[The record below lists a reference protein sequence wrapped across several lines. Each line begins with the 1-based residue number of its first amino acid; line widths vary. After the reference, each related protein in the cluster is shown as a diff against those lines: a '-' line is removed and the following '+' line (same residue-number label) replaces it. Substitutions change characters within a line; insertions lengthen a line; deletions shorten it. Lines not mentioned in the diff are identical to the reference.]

1 MGMEGAC
8 PGRATPTNWRCGR
21 AARQL
26 SAPHPGHTQTLPS
39 GNHFCARHGGGQSQG
54 LWRLQR
60 PRRGCGRSLWPAHEM
75 RGHFSHK
82 PRCRGPCHLAA
93 SRRRTK
99 SVHEGDARAE
109 RCGQRTRDMRGCSC
123 AERACAWS
131 RRACAEACP
140 LRLGRTR
147 LPRRASF
154 AQPLLPASYL
164 APRLPAPEWA
174 AERPRALPERSWP
187 SYRSIQLTWSLCAA
201 LHRRIRRREPS
212 TCALPAPPVASA
224 RRTC

>member
-1 MGMEGAC
+1 MARAAVVMAAAIGSGGEAPVARVAQGWRRERRRAPELEVVRGGDGEGRAEDGHVAGDGGQQEQHALAELDHDLILVADLPWKSRQGVRGFGVGMEGAC

-93 SRRRTK
+93 SARRTK
-99 SVHEGDARAE
+99 SVHEG
-109 RCGQRTRDMRGCSC
+109 
-123 AERACAWS
+123 
-131 RRACAEACP
+131 
-140 LRLGRTR
+140 
-147 LPRRASF
+147 
-154 AQPLLPASYL
+154 
-164 APRLPAPEWA
+164 
-174 AERPRALPERSWP
+174 
-187 SYRSIQLTWSLCAA
+187 
-201 LHRRIRRREPS
+201 REG
-212 TCALPAPPVASA
+212 
-224 RRTC
+224 